1 MKIEFIKS
9 PSPGTMAILAR
20 RMANGT
26 LCEHPP
32 GAVGLVQGQLAE
44 MLMAADIAE
53 KAAQVAVEEV
63 RGICPQHITM
73 IAVFGDI
80 AAVEAA
86 LKAIQQHFNCGP

>member
-1 MKIEFIKS
+1 
-9 PSPGTMAILAR
+9 
-20 RMANGT
+20 
-26 LCEHPP
+26 
-32 GAVGLVQGQLAE
+32 VGLVQGQLAE